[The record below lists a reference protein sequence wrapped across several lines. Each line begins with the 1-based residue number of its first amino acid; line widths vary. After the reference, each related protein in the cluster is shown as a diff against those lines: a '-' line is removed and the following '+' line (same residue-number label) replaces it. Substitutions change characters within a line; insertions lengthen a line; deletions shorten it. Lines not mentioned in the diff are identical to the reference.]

1 MADFRKRTYTAC
13 IATLDDWSN
22 DYNTDLYK
30 THAIENA
37 KSFEPLD
44 LTLMRLIE
52 DEVRRRSLRRVELA
66 TVEVI
71 DVQTEGIKL

>member
-1 MADFRKRTYTAC
+1 
-13 IATLDDWSN
+13 
-22 DYNTDLYK
+22 
-30 THAIENA
+30 
-37 KSFEPLD
+37 
-44 LTLMRLIE
+44 MRLIE